1 MEMTVED
8 AVTTAAADGDGG
20 GGGDGGGSR
29 NHHYTEAYVSS
40 TVLSILYAFSSSIF
54 SATL

>member
-8 AVTTAAADGDGG
+8 AVTTADDGGG